1 MPFHIRTSREL
12 LSFPLAG
19 GGGSVV
25 GVAAPADPIYAVTN
39 RLPEAA
45 LELLRAAGELRA
57 DERTE
62 VLLRADLLELVVG
75 ADAILTLLH
84 DRVDEELLEAA
95 GPQLRCVANVAVGY
109 DNVDVEAAARRGIVV
124 TNTPGVLDDATADL
138 TLALILDATRRV
150 SEGDRLI
157 RAGRPWTWGMS
168 FMLGSGLRGKRLG
181 IVGLGGIGRRVAER
195 ARAFGMEI
203 AYHSRRGAPAEV
215 EAALRA
221 QRMPLE
227 QLLASADVLS
237 LHCPLTPE
245 THHLIGEAELAAM
258 KPSAVL
264 VNAARG
270 PVVDE
275 AALARALAA
284 GEIAAAG
291 LDVYEREPRVEPA
304 LLGLENVVLSP
315 HLGSATVETRTAMAE
330 LAARNAISVLRGE
343 GPLTPVPSQ

>member
-1 MPFHIRTSREL
+1 MAS
-12 LSFPLAG
+12 
-19 GGGSVV
+19 
-25 GVAAPADPIYAVTN
+25 AAEPTFAVTN
-39 RLPEAA
+39 RLPGPA
-45 LELLRAAGELRA
+45 LEMLRRAGELRL
-57 DERTE
+57 DERAGPIP
-62 VLLRADLLELVVG
+62 RADLLALVVG
-75 ADAILTLLH
+75 AEAMVTLLH
-84 DRVDEELLEAA
+84 DRVDDELLEAA

-109 DNVDVEAAARRGIVV
+109 DNVDVEAAERRKVVV

-138 TLALILDATRRV
+138 TMALLLDATRRV

-157 RAGRPWTWGMS
+157 RAGEPWAWGLS
-168 FMLGSGLRGKRLG
+168 FMLGSGLRGKLLG

-203 AYHSRRGAPAEV
+203 AYHSRSPVPPKV
-215 EAALRA
+215 EAELGA
-221 QRMPLE
+221 QRLSLE
-227 QLLASADVLS
+227 ELLARADVVS

-245 THHLIGEAELAAM
+245 TRHLIGAAELAAM
-258 KPSAVL
+258 RPSAVL

-275 AALARALAA
+275 PALARALAA

-291 LDVYEREPRVEPA
+291 LDVYEHEPQVEPA
-304 LLGLENVVLSP
+304 LLDLENVVLSP

-343 GPLTPVPSQ
+343 GPLTPVAS

>member
-1 MPFHIRTSREL
+1 VSA
-12 LSFPLAG
+12 S
-19 GGGSVV
+19 
-25 GVAAPADPIYAVTN
+25 ADSIFAVTN
-39 RLPEAA
+39 RLPETALAA
-45 LELLRAAGELRA
+45 LRDAGELRI

-62 VLLRADLLELVVG
+62 AIPRPDLLDLVQG
-75 ADAILTLLH
+75 AEAILTLLH
-84 DRVDEELLEAA
+84 DRADEELLEAA

-109 DNVDVEAAARRGIVV
+109 DNVDTDAAARRGVVV

-138 TLALILDATRRV
+138 TMALILAATRRLA
-150 SEGDRLI
+150 EGDRLI

-168 FMLGSGLRGKRLG
+168 FMLGSGLRGKLLG
-181 IVGLGGIGRRVAER
+181 IVGLGGIGRLVAER
-195 ARAFGMEI
+195 ARAFGMRI
-203 AYHSRRGAPAEV
+203 AYHSRHPAPEAVVAEL
-215 EAALRA
+215 EAERL
-221 QRMPLE
+221 PLDR
-227 QLLASADVLS
+227 LLASADVVS

-245 THHLIGEAELAAM
+245 TQHLIGSAELASM
-258 KPSAVL
+258 KQSAVL

-270 PVVDE
+270 PIVDE
-275 AALARALAA
+275 QALAEALAA

-343 GPLTPVPSQ
+343 GAITPVTSQ

>member
-1 MPFHIRTSREL
+1 M
-12 LSFPLAG
+12 
-19 GGGSVV
+19 
-25 GVAAPADPIYAVTN
+25 AAPEAPTFAVTN
-39 RLPEAA
+39 LLPERA
-45 LELLRAAGELRA
+45 LEALRAVGQLRI

-62 VLLRADLLELVVG
+62 AIPRADLLGLVPG

-109 DNVDVEAAARRGIVV
+109 DNVAVEAAARRGVVV

-138 TLALILDATRRV
+138 TMALILAATRRLA
-150 SEGDRLI
+150 EGDRLI

-168 FMLGSGLRGKRLG
+168 FMLGSSLRGKLLG

-203 AYHSRRGAPAEV
+203 AYHSRHPAPERVVAELGAER
-215 EAALRA
+215 L
-221 QRMPLE
+221 PLE
-227 QLLASADVLS
+227 QLLARADVVS

-245 THHLIGEAELAAM
+245 TRHLVGAAELAAM

-270 PVVDE
+270 PIVDE
-275 AALARALAA
+275 PALAQALAA

-291 LDVYEREPRVEPA
+291 LDVYEQEPRVEPA

-330 LAARNAISVLRGE
+330 LAAGNAISVLRGE
-343 GPLTPVPSQ
+343 GPLTPVTSQSNR